1 MHVKTN
7 RILSYLTLTIL
18 CVSLS
23 HCKEA
28 GIIEGEEG
36 IKEVHLTPTEKP
48 NEVINEKLFDVINL
62 DYPGLEKVK
71 SYHDNGQLYYAAHE
85 LLQYYRQRLDVINP
99 GVNLLNPTITDFDLN
114 VADQALA
121 YRFYVRN
128 FREDVVDGKEV
139 YYLFTQNNA
148 INWELAPAGITDQEF
163 GLQMHR
169 HQWMLPQAKAY
180 RITKN
185 EDYVKSWIEVY
196 TDWLKNHPVPEGSVT
211 RSNPAWYA
219 LQPAERVIS
228 QVDLFYYFMHSA
240 HFTPE
245 WLSVFLTAFYDTV
258 ETIRNN
264 YYTDGSNIYVTQT
277 QAVITAGI
285 LLPEFKKSPEWLNE
299 GAGKITEQVVAQ
311 FLEDGVQNEL
321 DPSYHIGVI
330 ADFYTIYKLAGSNN
344 KLNLFP
350 GEYIENLRK
359 ATRFVMDVI
368 YPDYSIDNFN
378 DTRSSSYTKS
388 VLLRNLRQ
396 YSEMFPEDEEIQWMA
411 TEGKMG
417 KKPVDRIQTYPHAGY
432 YMMRSDWGSN
442 STVMILKNNYNP
454 QNKWHCQPDNG
465 TFGLYSKGRNFTPDA
480 GVYSYGGTP
489 ESNADRRAFRATKMH
504 NTMTRNSRDI
514 ADGYMLGTFLK
525 QESNDNYDLIVT
537 ENKSYSDLTHRRAVF
552 FVEKSFFVIVD
563 EGYGENAD
571 PLVNVNF
578 NLSPKRDDV
587 IIDDRASEFIYGAHT
602 QYGDN
607 NNMLFKTFVG
617 TTPGYAALN
626 NTAYVSNKL
635 GEKSAQRRFY
645 QVTIKK
651 PLNGA
656 ARFITVIHPFTTEA
670 DYANMDI
677 SARFTDN
684 TEGLFNSRGA
694 SAEVTINGKPYA
706 LNYTLQ

>member
-196 TDWLKNHPVPEGSVT
+196 ADWLKNHPVPEGSVT

-504 NTMTRNSRDI
+504 NTMTRYSRDI

>member
-504 NTMTRNSRDI
+504 NTMTRYSRDI

>member
-196 TDWLKNHPVPEGSVT
+196 ADWLKNHPVPEGSVT